1 MNIKSLFLTASV
13 AVVGLV
19 FVACSHD
26 DFIDKDAP
34 VKNLKAEYATNFE
47 KKYGKIDPNQNWDFC
62 SAQPVYSLPSST
74 NAART
79 RTGENSFDFAAN
91 TSKNTIVVE
100 KDVLEWMYTHMPKG
114 QDNKVKGEAFIMKVP
129 NNSFT
134 IAPIYQGYATYYWEL
149 WMSVDGAGD
158 YKVWSKGED
167 FYYQDPDDAENEWTQ
182 LGNGQEGL
190 TKDNGKFTH
199 KAVKAPTY
207 TFSNLPVGNTMSFY
221 LKVWQN
227 GSHKTGYQAYQ
238 NNLINPTQDQP
249 ITYYSTA
256 LNNCKM
262 ISLTKAQKPAA
273 VPEGYDVTII
283 GCEDY
288 TDNDFEDLVF
298 MVYGNPVPPTERVEE
313 VEEFYTKR
321 YFMED
326 LGTTDDFDFNDVVVD
341 VKYDRKKI
349 TIKYD
354 NTTGEELSWTEENLP
369 DVAIVRATGGTL
381 DFTLTIGTTKWIKS
395 ENKTSTEMWN
405 TGWNG
410 AAIDWDAVLGE
421 PFEVKGFNPET
432 NNISVAVADRGNS
445 GEVKTISFPKQGEA
459 PMMLA
464 VNPDVKWMKERVS
477 IPTSWFTVPAESAEP
492 TE

>member
-91 TSKNTIVVE
+91 TSKESIVVE

-182 LGNGQEGL
+182 LGNGQDGL

-221 LKVWQN
+221 LKVWKN
-227 GSHKTGYQAYQ
+227 GSHTTGYQAYQ

-262 ISLTKAQKPAA
+262 ISLTQAQKPAA

-354 NTTGEELSWTEENLP
+354 NTTNEELSRTEKNLP

-381 DFTLTIGTTKWIKS
+381 DFTLTIGATEWIKS
-395 ENKTSTEMWN
+395 KHIAFEDMWN
-405 TGWNG
+405 TGWKG
-410 AAIDWDAVLGE
+410 AAIDWDAVLDE
-421 PFEVKGFNPET
+421 PFEVVGFNPET

-445 GEVKTISFPKQGEA
+445 GEVKTITFPKKGEA